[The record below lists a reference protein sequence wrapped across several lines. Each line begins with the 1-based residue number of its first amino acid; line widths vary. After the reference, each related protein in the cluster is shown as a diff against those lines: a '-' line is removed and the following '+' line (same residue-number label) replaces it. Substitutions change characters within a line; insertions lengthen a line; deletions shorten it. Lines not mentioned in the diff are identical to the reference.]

1 MIGTVK
7 KGKIKNFGIF
17 VTENIHIVFKQDTF
31 IGQCSRLVHTKNVH
45 ASKALHGVDI
55 FDNRLLLDMERLPLT
70 RQALITIGSI
80 SGISPTATD
89 NEKTKDSSHLPFVMP
104 RTTKIIGIS
113 MAIKRSITNA
123 MELAPFETNFDFCV
137 RFYETAI

>member
-55 FDNRLLLDMERLPLT
+55 FDNRLLFRHGKAAFGQTGINNHWQHFRHQPNGN
-70 RQALITIGSI
+70 RQ
-80 SGISPTATD
+80 
-89 NEKTKDSSHLPFVMP
+89 
-104 RTTKIIGIS
+104 
-113 MAIKRSITNA
+113 
-123 MELAPFETNFDFCV
+123 
-137 RFYETAI
+137 